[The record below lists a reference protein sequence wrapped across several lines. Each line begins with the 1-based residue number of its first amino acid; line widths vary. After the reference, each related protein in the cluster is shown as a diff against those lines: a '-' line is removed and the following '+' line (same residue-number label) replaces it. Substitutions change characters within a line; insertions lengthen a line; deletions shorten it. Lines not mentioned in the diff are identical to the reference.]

1 MGQGQYKILLLFL
14 LIITFSFSACKNGQS
29 KHTETP
35 PLPEKEKPVVVLDT
49 CYPDTNYIHTLKELR
64 LHDPAI
70 TDYASAKIYAKQVRE
85 RLSAPGI
92 STDSISKAFKR
103 VLLNVIIPFWEGT
116 QWSFEGHTSVPGTGW
131 IACGYFVSTTLQDA
145 GLNINRYK
153 LAQQY
158 PGLEAKS
165 LALGQ
170 DVMNVFGD
178 STVTIIRTLQEML
191 SEGIHFIGFGQSHVG
206 YILKDHGKLYVI
218 HSNYLEPDKGVMIE
232 PLRASEVFASYTWF
246 SVVPLSTNDAL
257 LKAWVSGTSIR
268 IFTEE

>member
-1 MGQGQYKILLLFL
+1 MGQGQCKILLLFL
-14 LIITFSFSACKNGQS
+14 LIVNFSFSACRDGQS
-29 KHTETP
+29 RRTETQ
-35 PLPEKEKPVVVLDT
+35 PLPEKEKPVAVADT
-49 CYPDTNYIHTLKELR
+49 LSPDTNYIHTLKELR

-85 RLSAPGI
+85 RLTAPGI

-191 SEGIHFIGFGQSHVG
+191 SEGIHFIGFEQSHVG
-206 YILKDHGKLYVI
+206 YVLKDHGKLYVI
-218 HSNYLEPDKGVMIE
+218 HSNYMQPEKGVMIE
-232 PLRASEVFASYTWF
+232 QVRRSDVFPAYTYF
-246 SVVPLSTNDAL
+246 YIAPLSTNEKL
-257 LKAWVSGTSIR
+257 LRAWIEGKAIR